1 MPAPHAPRGAE
12 NVVKMLVGLEYAL
25 RLKHWLV
32 FILLGAIWSSS
43 FMWIKIAVQEI
54 GPITLVAFRVLF
66 GLLFGVVVI
75 YIQRIGWPRTVK
87 EWTPLLVLG
96 VANIAIPFFLIS
108 WGEQSID
115 SAVASILNAT
125 VPLFTILIAHSLLH
139 DDKITAPKALGLLMG
154 FAGVVILMSKD
165 IGASLGSLLGQL
177 AIVLASA
184 FYAGGAVYARK
195 TTEGMP
201 GILRSAGPLLPAT
214 VVMWLAMFMI
224 ESPVKFPQLG
234 ITWIALLFLGVL
246 GSGLAFVMS
255 YYLLHE
261 IGPTRTTMVTYLFPL
276 GGVVLGVVFLGEEL
290 SWQLVVGAALIVLS
304 LVVANMQPQRQEQN
318 IEKQAAAD
326 S

>member
-1 MPAPHAPRGAE
+1 L
-12 NVVKMLVGLEYAL
+12 K
-25 RLKHWLV
+25 LKHWLV

-75 YIQRIGWPRTVK
+75 YIQRIQWPRTLK
-87 EWTPLLVLG
+87 EWTPLLVLSI
-96 VANIAIPFFLIS
+96 ANIAIPFFLIS

-125 VPLFTILIAHSLLH
+125 TPLFTILIAHYLLQ
-139 DDKITAPKALGLLMG
+139 DDKMTAPKVLGLLMG

-165 IGASLGSLLGQL
+165 IGASLGSVLGQL

-195 TTEGMP
+195 TTQELP

-214 VVMWLAMFMI
+214 VVMWLAMFML

-261 IGPTRTTMVTYLFPL
+261 IGPTRTSMVTYLFPL
-276 GGVVLGVVFLGEEL
+276 GGVILGVVFLDEVL
-290 SWQLVVGAALIVLS
+290 SWQLIVGAVLIVLS
-304 LVVANMQPQRQEQN
+304 LIVANMQPQRRERNLEEQ
-318 IEKQAAAD
+318 AVAD